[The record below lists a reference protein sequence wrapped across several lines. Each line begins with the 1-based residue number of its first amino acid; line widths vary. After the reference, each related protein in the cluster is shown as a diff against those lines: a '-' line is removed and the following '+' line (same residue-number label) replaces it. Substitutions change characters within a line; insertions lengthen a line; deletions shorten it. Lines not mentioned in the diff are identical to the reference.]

1 MIPNFMVFF
10 EGIGGYASSLEPLRV
25 EASREFSLLRSAD
38 QLRWQIGERLAV
50 YLSPEQEG
58 IARALIIGDQSGI
71 DDALRESIAN
81 AGLAHVL
88 AISGLHLTLV
98 VGSVFF
104 F

>member
-1 MIPNFMVFF
+1 MQVRLNL
-10 EGIGGYASSLEPLRV
+10 YASKHLANSLCCVALINCVGR
-25 EASREFSLLRSAD
+25 L
-38 QLRWQIGERLAV
+38 GERLAV